1 MKYQIYGRSETGSD
15 IIEYLFHEL
24 SIDYEFIEVDEKNVK
39 SDEKILKINPLGRV
53 PMVKLPDGKFLI
65 ESLAIVYH
73 LLKRENHLLP
83 STETEMNEFHQI
95 MAFMSSSFYPIILL
109 FYHPDHYVSDKNSED
124 LITKSQNILH
134 RYLNFIEDKIGE
146 FVIGNE
152 LSAADFYLFTL
163 LFWLE
168 EDHFLENYPKIQSFY
183 NKMLENQTIIKV
195 RNIQNERKTCL

>member
-163 LFWLE
+163 LFWLD
-168 EDHFLENYPKIQSFY
+168 EDHFLENYPKIQNFY

-195 RNIQNERKTCL
+195 RNIQNERKTV

>member
-183 NKMLENQTIIKV
+183 NKMSENQTIIKV
-195 RNIQNERKTCL
+195 RNIQNERKTV

>member
-53 PMVKLPDGKFLI
+53 PMLKLPDGKFLI

-195 RNIQNERKTCL
+195 RNIQNERKTV

>member
-83 STETEMNEFHQI
+83 STATEMNEFHQI

-195 RNIQNERKTCL
+195 RNIQNERKTV

>member
-73 LLKRENHLLP
+73 LLKSENHLLP
-83 STETEMNEFHQI
+83 STETEMNEFHEI

-168 EDHFLENYPKIQSFY
+168 EDHFLENYPKIQNFY

-195 RNIQNERKTCL
+195 RNIQNERKTV

>member
-24 SIDYEFIEVDEKNVK
+24 SIDYEFIEVDEKNIK

-168 EDHFLENYPKIQSFY
+168 EDHFLENYPKIQNFY

-195 RNIQNERKTCL
+195 RNIQNERKTV

>member
-195 RNIQNERKTCL
+195 RNIQNERKKV

>member
-146 FVIGNE
+146 FVIGKE

-168 EDHFLENYPKIQSFY
+168 EDHFLENYPKIQNFY

-195 RNIQNERKTCL
+195 RNIQNERKTV

>member
-168 EDHFLENYPKIQSFY
+168 EDHFLDNYPKIKNFY

-195 RNIQNERKTCL
+195 RNIQNERKTV

>member
-83 STETEMNEFHQI
+83 SAETEMNEFHQI

-168 EDHFLENYPKIQSFY
+168 EDHFLENYPKIQNFY

-195 RNIQNERKTCL
+195 RNIQNERKTV

>member
-83 STETEMNEFHQI
+83 GTETEMNEFHQI

-195 RNIQNERKTCL
+195 RNIQNERKTV

>member
-83 STETEMNEFHQI
+83 STETEMNEFNQI

-163 LFWLE
+163 LFWLD
-168 EDHFLENYPKIQSFY
+168 EDHFLDNYPKIRNFY

-195 RNIQNERKTCL
+195 RNIQNERKTV

>member
-168 EDHFLENYPKIQSFY
+168 GDHFLENYPKIQSFY

-195 RNIQNERKTCL
+195 RNIQNERKTV

>member
-73 LLKRENHLLP
+73 LLKVKNHLLP
-83 STETEMNEFHQI
+83 NTETEINEFHQI
-95 MAFMSSSFYPIILL
+95 MAFLSSSFYPIILL
-109 FYHPDHYVSDKNSED
+109 YYHPDHYVSDKNSED

-168 EDHFLENYPKIQSFY
+168 EDHFLDNYPKIRNFY

-195 RNIQNERKTCL
+195 RNIQNERKTV

>member
-168 EDHFLENYPKIQSFY
+168 EDRFLDNYPKIRNFY

-195 RNIQNERKTCL
+195 RNIQNERKTV

>member
-53 PMVKLPDGKFLI
+53 PMVQLPDGKFLI

>member
-95 MAFMSSSFYPIILL
+95 MAFMSSSFYPVILL

-195 RNIQNERKTCL
+195 RNIQNERKTV

>member
-73 LLKRENHLLP
+73 LLKMENHLLP
-83 STETEMNEFHQI
+83 STETEINEFHQI

-168 EDHFLENYPKIQSFY
+168 EDHFLENYPKIKSFY

-195 RNIQNERKTCL
+195 RNIQNERKTV

>member
-1 MKYQIYGRSETGSD
+1 
-15 IIEYLFHEL
+15 
-24 SIDYEFIEVDEKNVK
+24 
-39 SDEKILKINPLGRV
+39 
-53 PMVKLPDGKFLI
+53 
-65 ESLAIVYH
+65 
-73 LLKRENHLLP
+73 
-83 STETEMNEFHQI
+83 MNEFHQI

-168 EDHFLENYPKIQSFY
+168 EDHFLDNYPKIRNFY

-195 RNIQNERKTCL
+195 RNIQNERKTV

>member
-168 EDHFLENYPKIQSFY
+168 EDDFLENYPKIQSFY

-195 RNIQNERKTCL
+195 RNIQNERKTV

>member
-134 RYLNFIEDKIGE
+134 RYINFIEDKIGE
-146 FVIGNE
+146 FIIGNE

-195 RNIQNERKTCL
+195 RNIQNERKTV

>member
-168 EDHFLENYPKIQSFY
+168 EDHFLENYPKIQNFY

-195 RNIQNERKTCL
+195 RNIQNERKTI

>member
-195 RNIQNERKTCL
+195 RNIQNERKTI

>member
-124 LITKSQNILH
+124 LITKSKDILH

-146 FVIGNE
+146 FVIVNE

-195 RNIQNERKTCL
+195 RNIQNERKTV

>member
-124 LITKSQNILH
+124 LITKSQNILY

-168 EDHFLENYPKIQSFY
+168 EDHFLENYPKIQNFY

-195 RNIQNERKTCL
+195 RNIQNERKTV

>member
-109 FYHPDHYVSDKNSED
+109 FYHPDHYVSGKNSED

-195 RNIQNERKTCL
+195 RNIQNERKTV

>member
-73 LLKRENHLLP
+73 LLKMENHLLP

-168 EDHFLENYPKIQSFY
+168 EDHFLENYPKIQNFY

-195 RNIQNERKTCL
+195 RNIQNERKTV

>member
-168 EDHFLENYPKIQSFY
+168 EDHFLNNYPKIQNFY

-195 RNIQNERKTCL
+195 RNIQNERKTV

>member
-1 MKYQIYGRSETGSD
+1 VKYKIYGRSETGSD
-15 IIEYLFHEL
+15 IIEFLFHEL

-39 SDEKILKINPLGRV
+39 SDEKILRINPLGRV

-73 LLKRENHLLP
+73 LLKVGNHLLP
-83 STETEMNEFHQI
+83 NTETEMDEFHQI

-109 FYHPDHYVSDKNSED
+109 FYHPDHYVSDKNVED

-134 RYLNFIEDKIGE
+134 SYLNFIENKIGE

-168 EDHFLENYPKIQSFY
+168 EDHFLVNYPKIQNFF
-183 NKMLENQTIIKV
+183 NRMTKNQTIIKV
-195 RNIQNERKTCL
+195 RNIQNERKTV

>member
-24 SIDYEFIEVDEKNVK
+24 SIEYEFIEVDEKNVK

-168 EDHFLENYPKIQSFY
+168 EDHFLENYPKIQNFY

-195 RNIQNERKTCL
+195 RNIQNERKTV

>member
-124 LITKSQNILH
+124 LITKSLNILH

-146 FVIGNE
+146 FIIGNE

-195 RNIQNERKTCL
+195 RNIQNERKTV

>member
-24 SIDYEFIEVDEKNVK
+24 SIDYECIEVDEKNVK

-168 EDHFLENYPKIQSFY
+168 EDHFLENYPKIQNFY

-195 RNIQNERKTCL
+195 RNIQNERKTV

>member
-1 MKYQIYGRSETGSD
+1 VKYQIYGRSETGSD

-134 RYLNFIEDKIGE
+134 RYLNFIDDKIGE

-168 EDHFLENYPKIQSFY
+168 EDHFLENYPKIQNFY

-195 RNIQNERKTCL
+195 RNIQNERKTV

>member
-95 MAFMSSSFYPIILL
+95 MSFMSSSFYPIILL

-124 LITKSQNILH
+124 LITKSKDILH

-168 EDHFLENYPKIQSFY
+168 EDHFLDNYPKIRNFY

-195 RNIQNERKTCL
+195 RNIQNERKTV

>member
-124 LITKSQNILH
+124 LITKSQKILH

-195 RNIQNERKTCL
+195 RNIQNERKTV

>member
-134 RYLNFIEDKIGE
+134 RYLSFIEDKIGE

-195 RNIQNERKTCL
+195 RNIQNERKTV

>member
-24 SIDYEFIEVDEKNVK
+24 SIDYEFIEVDEKNIK

-195 RNIQNERKTCL
+195 RNIQNERKTV